1 MFACGAEAAAVAAVL
16 AVVAGP
22 EVVERVSSTSRGVA
36 DVADVE
42 ALAGCDCSPALHT
55 GHRLATGQACSCNLP
70 NGAGVA
76 VVLGRAGHD
85 LAGLSEAGPPQP
97 SDTGEHDH
105 VTTDFP
111 GREHVHSSPRS
122 AMRNAD
128 FRLTS
133 VSAATA

>member
-1 MFACGAEAAAVAAVL
+1 MFACGSEASAVASVL

-22 EVVERVSSTSRGVA
+22 EVVEGVGSTSCSVA

-55 GHRLATGQACSCNLP
+55 GHRLATREACGCDLP

-97 SDTGEHDH
+97 SDTGDHDH
-105 VTTDFP
+105 VATDFP
-111 GREHVHSSPRS
+111 GREHG
-122 AMRNAD
+122 
-128 FRLTS
+128 
-133 VSAATA
+133 